1 MVRGTAALAY
11 SYFLHWLKKEDLYSQ
26 QSPFVFTCYQELIKQ
41 LAFAIPLVEDPNNLA
56 STSFCRPSIRGEQPS
71 IQMPDG
77 QNNPYWKPTQKGITL
92 ISYFCG
98 QTPAQQVL
106 EIGTGNGVLTRKL
119 EQVTMGTLHSLEEDQ
134 GLWEKAQ
141 SKGIPSTNYLL
152 GTVQERLPA
161 ILQGLNQLDF
171 LLVNSLFSKEV
182 FQEIFEHCKPKIHS
196 ESILA
201 LAHIHRSKDMEKTW
215 AAIQADPSVQLTI
228 DFFDYGLVWFAY
240 PGPKTHLILS
250 I

>member
-26 QSPFVFTCYQELIKQ
+26 QSPFIFTRYQGLIKQ
-41 LAFAIPLVEDPNNLA
+41 LALAIPLEEDPANLA
-56 STSFCRPSIRGEQPS
+56 SSSFGRPSFREEQAS
-71 IQMPDG
+71 LHNAEG
-77 QNNPYWKPTQKGITL
+77 QTNPYWKPTRKGITL

-98 QTPAQQVL
+98 LTPSRQVL
-106 EIGTGNGVLTRKL
+106 EIGTGNGALTRKL
-119 EQVTMGTLHSLEEDQ
+119 EQVTIGTLYSLEEDQ

-141 SKGIPSTNYLL
+141 SRGSHRTNYLL
-152 GTVQERLPA
+152 GNVQEQLSA
-161 ILQGLNQLDF
+161 ILHDLDRLDF
-171 LLVNSLFSKEV
+171 FLINSLFSKEEMREV
-182 FQEIFEHCKPKIHS
+182 FERCKPKIHS

-201 LAHIHRSKDMEKTW
+201 LAHIHRSKGMEQTW
-215 AAIQADPSVQLTI
+215 AEIQADPSVGLTM
-228 DFFDYGLVWFAY
+228 DFFDFGLVWFAY